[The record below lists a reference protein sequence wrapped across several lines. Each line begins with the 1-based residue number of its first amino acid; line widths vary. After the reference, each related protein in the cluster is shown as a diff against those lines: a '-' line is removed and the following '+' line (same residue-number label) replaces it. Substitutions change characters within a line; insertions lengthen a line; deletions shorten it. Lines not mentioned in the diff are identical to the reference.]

1 MKNTKFKEK
10 IVGNPKGIKLIINE
24 DDYNLTIKSI
34 FNQNEISESDV
45 KNALGIFLNSLDKIR
60 KIEDFENIPANQ
72 ESKKINKV
80 INYLKN

>member
-60 KIEDFENIPANQ
+60 KIEDFENISANQ
-72 ESKKINKV
+72 ESKKNK
-80 INYLKN
+80 

>member
-24 DDYNLTIKSI
+24 DDYNLTNKSI

-72 ESKKINKV
+72 ESK
-80 INYLKN
+80 

>member
-72 ESKKINKV
+72 ESKKNK
-80 INYLKN
+80 

>member
-1 MKNTKFKEK
+1 MNNTKFKEK

-72 ESKKINKV
+72 ESKENK
-80 INYLKN
+80 

>member
-10 IVGNPKGIKLIINE
+10 IVRNPKGIKLIINE

-34 FNQNEISESDV
+34 FNQNEISERDV

-72 ESKKINKV
+72 ESKENK
-80 INYLKN
+80 

>member
-10 IVGNPKGIKLIINE
+10 IVGSPKGIKLIINE

-72 ESKKINKV
+72 ESKENK
-80 INYLKN
+80 

>member
-10 IVGNPKGIKLIINE
+10 IDGNPKGIKLIINE

-72 ESKKINKV
+72 ESKENK
-80 INYLKN
+80 

>member
-60 KIEDFENIPANQ
+60 KIEDFKNIPANQ
-72 ESKKINKV
+72 EPKENK
-80 INYLKN
+80 

>member
-72 ESKKINKV
+72 ESKENK
-80 INYLKN
+80 

>member
-34 FNQNEISESDV
+34 FNQNKISESDV

-72 ESKKINKV
+72 ESKENK
-80 INYLKN
+80 

>member
-10 IVGNPKGIKLIINE
+10 IIEESKGLKLIAKEENN
-24 DDYNLTIKSI
+24 NLTIKAI
-34 FNQNEISESDV
+34 LDLNEISESDV

-72 ESKKINKV
+72 ESK
-80 INYLKN
+80 

>member
-34 FNQNEISESDV
+34 FNQNDISESDV

-72 ESKKINKV
+72 ESKENK
-80 INYLKN
+80 

>member
-1 MKNTKFKEK
+1 MKNKKYKEK

-72 ESKKINKV
+72 ESKENK
-80 INYLKN
+80 

>member
-10 IVGNPKGIKLIINE
+10 IVRNPKGIKLIINE

-72 ESKKINKV
+72 ESKENK
-80 INYLKN
+80 

>member
-72 ESKKINKV
+72 ESK
-80 INYLKN
+80 